1 MLILA
6 GLVRDQTLGAVE
18 IRQRGGFF
26 LRLVVASLLIHCGEA
41 REGHELV
48 GRAEGMARAGG
59 VDLHGVIARVR
70 HLAGDEAA
78 PDELVQAVLLLGQII
93 LDALRVEP
101 DIAGTDSLVRILRAL
116 LLAEMARG
124 TGIIL
129 RAITLADQLAR
140 GGQRL
145 LGKAQRVGT
154 HIGDQADGALGAQ
167 LHAFIE
173 LLCDRH
179 GAPRR
184 HIELARS
191 LLLKRRGDK
200 GRRRRAALFRTLDG
214 RDGKLPARNVAL
226 DLECFLLAVQL
237 ALLAVA
243 IVAGGEGAGLV
254 QTAQEDI
261 ERPVF
266 LRHKGLDLFFPF
278 HDKTGRNGLHTPGRQ
293 AAPHLLPQQRTEL
306 ITDDPVEDAPRL
318 LRIDEII
325 VDVARLLNAA
335 RDDVFRDFIEGHALR
350 LAVRQSEQLLQMPG
364 NGLSFAVRVGCEIDA
379 VRFLRRAF
387 QF

>member
-1 MLILA
+1 
-6 GLVRDQTLGAVE
+6 
-18 IRQRGGFF
+18 
-26 LRLVVASLLIHCGEA
+26 
-41 REGHELV
+41 
-48 GRAEGMARAGG
+48 MARAGG

-154 HIGDQADGALGAQ
+154 HIGDQADGTLGAQ

-184 HIELARS
+184 HIELA
-191 LLLKRRGDK
+191 
-200 GRRRRAALFRTLDG
+200 
-214 RDGKLPARNVAL
+214 
-226 DLECFLLAVQL
+226 
-237 ALLAVA
+237 
-243 IVAGGEGAGLV
+243 
-254 QTAQEDI
+254 
-261 ERPVF
+261 
-266 LRHKGLDLFFPF
+266 
-278 HDKTGRNGLHTPGRQ
+278 
-293 AAPHLLPQQRTEL
+293 
-306 ITDDPVEDAPRL
+306 
-318 LRIDEII
+318 
-325 VDVARLLNAA
+325 
-335 RDDVFRDFIEGHALR
+335 
-350 LAVRQSEQLLQMPG
+350 
-364 NGLSFAVRVGCEIDA
+364 
-379 VRFLRRAF
+379 
-387 QF
+387 